1 MAANGKNQQCKSP
14 AGQRRICVYYH
25 EETGRCTVHAS
36 SLWQEAISKRKGKK
50 DDRSQLVLGTHGR
63 IRTCDTWLRRP
74 VLYPLSYVGMREE
87 TFGILYLLTFCRPPG
102 TLGPVTAATEVRAAF
117 VRIRHHQVVKV
128 IRHHTLWKQPCG
140 FLLYEPGIMP

>member
-50 DDRSQLVLGTHGR
+50 DDRSQEVLGTHGR

-74 VLYPLSYVGMREE
+74 VLYPLSYVGMRKE
-87 TFGILYLLTFCRPPG
+87 TFGIIPAHILPT
-102 TLGPVTAATEVRAAF
+102 T
-117 VRIRHHQVVKV
+117 RHS
-128 IRHHTLWKQPCG
+128 RSSNGRYCC
-140 FLLYEPGIMP
+140 LLYTSPSPRDGLLSRMPSSA